1 MVRSNE
7 KAFESLNVLFDIV
20 AFALEEAANLSLTH
34 FEDPIS
40 AAFRSFQ
47 IFSSAV
53 SRLSGSYF
61 NGHDH
66 LPPVLGH
73 WVLEI
78 WL

>member
-1 MVRSNE
+1 M
-7 KAFESLNVLFDIV
+7 V

-40 AAFRSFQ
+40 AAFCSFQ
-47 IFSSAV
+47 IFSSAA
-53 SRLSGSYF
+53 SQLSGSYF
-61 NGHDH
+61 NGQDH
-66 LPPVLGH
+66 LLPLLGH